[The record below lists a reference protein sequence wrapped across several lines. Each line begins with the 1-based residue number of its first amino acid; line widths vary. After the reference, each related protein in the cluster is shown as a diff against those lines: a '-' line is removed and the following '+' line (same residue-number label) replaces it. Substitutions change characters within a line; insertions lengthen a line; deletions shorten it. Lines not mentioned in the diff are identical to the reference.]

1 MKKQTL
7 FLLAATII
15 LGVSFLNSTNAT
27 QRTFRFD
34 GTITISYN
42 ADVPVGAPFVAT
54 LSYDDAQAPFSSG
67 SDYAVYSNYT
77 YEIVVSGMTFGK
89 KSGDQL
95 MVMNGVPHDKFYIVG
110 TSPFADF
117 NLIDNTLSV
126 FSSTALPSTLTLS
139 NFNSAWV
146 IWNDNLNPNGFLGT
160 INSITDI
167 TSTVCPQPQG
177 DWKNN
182 PDWPVAELMLG
193 TQPYSQSELVD
204 ILNMPVGKGKNADA
218 SLILA
223 KQLIAAKLNIAN
235 GVAASEEIQGSVDS
249 ADELIGS
256 NTIPMSVGPRT
267 ASGKH
272 MTNVAGFLESF
283 NNGELTE
290 GCSLAKSGA
299 TEDNKI
305 TQVLPDDYVL
315 DQNYPNPFNPTTQ
328 IRFGI
333 PKAGNVTLKIYNSV
347 GQLVK
352 TLVDGNISE
361 GYYQVT
367 WNATD
372 NSGNKLSSG
381 VYFYRITSGTFTQVN
396 KMMLLK

>member
-67 SDYAVYSNYT
+67 SDYAVYNNYT

-235 GVAASEEIQGSVDS
+235 GVAASEEIQDSVDS